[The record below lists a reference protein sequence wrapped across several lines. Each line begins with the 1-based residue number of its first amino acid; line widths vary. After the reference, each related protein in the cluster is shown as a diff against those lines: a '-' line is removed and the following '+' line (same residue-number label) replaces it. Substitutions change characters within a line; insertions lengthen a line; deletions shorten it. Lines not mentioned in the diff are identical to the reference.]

1 MKNISF
7 SSEGYFTA
15 ASGTFENETFL
26 KIKQSSIDGIKPLM
40 AYLTASMSLC
50 TMKPNNQ
57 LFGRKVG
64 GKDG

>member
-40 AYLTASMSLC
+40 AHLTASMSSC
-50 TMKPNNQ
+50 TMKPNKQ
-57 LFGRKVG
+57 LIGRKVG